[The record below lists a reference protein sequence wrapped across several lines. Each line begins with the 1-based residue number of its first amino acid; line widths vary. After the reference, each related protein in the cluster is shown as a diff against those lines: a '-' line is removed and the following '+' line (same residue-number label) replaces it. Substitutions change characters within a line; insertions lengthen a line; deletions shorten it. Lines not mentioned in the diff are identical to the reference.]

1 MMMDLKEDEIIEA
14 LTYYGGDNE
23 NYSMW
28 LEKLIN
34 AEDINFGGD
43 HPNIASRRL
52 LKVVSHNASGE
63 TEANVLMHYFA
74 CRRLDVHDE
83 SITFN
88 NWNFLKTLKIKFDSE
103 NYWNVWAEEQ
113 SVKDEEQRIEKEGFM
128 NDFRNKFI
136 EENGREP
143 TKEEAKKEEDE
154 YDEATAIMLETIE
167 RNENNPYK

>member
-34 AEDINFGGD
+34 AEDINLGGD

-63 TEANVLMHYFA
+63 NVANVLVHYFA

-88 NWNFLKTLKIKFDSE
+88 NWNFLKTLKIKFDS
-103 NYWNVWAEEQ
+103 
-113 SVKDEEQRIEKEGFM
+113 DEERRIDKEDFM
-128 NDFRNKFI
+128 NDFRNNFI
-136 EENGREP
+136 KENGREP

-154 YDEATAIMLETIE
+154 YDEATAIMLETIR

>member
-1 MMMDLKEDEIIEA
+1 MMDLKEDEIIEA

-88 NWNFLKTLKIKFDSE
+88 NWNFLKTLKIKFDS
-103 NYWNVWAEEQ
+103 
-113 SVKDEEQRIEKEGFM
+113 DEERRIDKEVHM
-128 NDFRNKFI
+128 NIFRNKFI
-136 EENGREP
+136 KENGREP
-143 TKEEAKKEEDE
+143 TKKKEKKEQDE
-154 YDEATAIMLETIE
+154 YDEITARLLETLKSID
-167 RNENNPYK
+167 ENNPFR